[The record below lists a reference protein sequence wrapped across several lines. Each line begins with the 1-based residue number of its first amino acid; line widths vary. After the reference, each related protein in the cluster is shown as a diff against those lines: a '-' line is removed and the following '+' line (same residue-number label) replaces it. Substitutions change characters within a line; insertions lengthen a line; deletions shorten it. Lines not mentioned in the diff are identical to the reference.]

1 MQRPDLGRNP
11 RFDIEFDRKIP
22 VYVIAGL
29 IALWLLSGI
38 YIVGPDE
45 QGVIRRFGKCVGVVG
60 SGPHWHIPFPI
71 DKVDTPKVTEIKRM
85 EIGFRTTYPGP
96 PAQYRKMPRE
106 SLMLT
111 GDENIID
118 AQIIVQ
124 YKIKDA
130 MAYLFNVREQEEL
143 VRDAAEAALRQV
155 VGRHRIDEA
164 LTEQKG
170 EIQDETRGKLQE
182 LLDDYGLGVT
192 VNLVKFQ
199 AVSVPKQ
206 VDAAFKDVAS
216 AREDKERLVK
226 QAEAYQNDVIPKAR
240 GNAEKLV
247 KEAEAYKIER
257 VKRAQGDA
265 ERFVEVLR
273 EYRKARKV
281 TEARLYI
288 ETMEKILPGLRKYIV
303 QTDGK
308 GGLYNILSAMPF
320 PSRAPE
326 QEAVTGKGGVR

>member
-11 RFDIEFDRKIP
+11 RLDLDFDRKIP

-38 YIVGPDE
+38 YIVNPDE
-45 QGVIRRFGKCVGVVG
+45 QGVIRRFGKAVGVVG
-60 SGPHWHIPFPI
+60 SGPHWHLPFPI
-71 DKVDTPKVTEIKRM
+71 EKVDTPKVTEIKRM
-85 EIGFRTTYPGP
+85 EIGFRTVLPGP
-96 PAQYRKMPRE
+96 PAQYRKISRE

-118 AQIIVQ
+118 AEIIVQ

-155 VGRHRIDEA
+155 VGRHKIDEA

-182 LLDDYGLGVT
+182 LLDGYDLGVT

-216 AREDKERLVK
+216 AREDKERLIK

-320 PSRAPE
+320 PTLPE
-326 QEAVTGKGGVR
+326 QEAVPGKGGVR

>member
-1 MQRPDLGRNP
+1 MQRPDFGRNP
-11 RFDIEFDRKIP
+11 RLDFEFNRKIP
-22 VYVIAGL
+22 YYVIAGL
-29 IALWLLSGI
+29 VLLWLLSGI
-38 YIVGPDE
+38 YIVNPDE
-45 QGVIRRFGKCVGVVG
+45 QGVIRRFGKRVKVVG
-60 SGPHWHIPFPI
+60 SGPHWHLPFPI
-71 DKVDTPKVTEIKRM
+71 EKVDTPKVTEIKRM
-85 EIGFRTTYPGP
+85 EIGFRTIHPGP
-96 PAQYRKMPRE
+96 PAQYRKIPRE

-130 MAYLFNVREQEEL
+130 VAYLFNVRGQEEL
-143 VRDAAEAALRQV
+143 VKDAAEATLRQV
-155 VGRHRIDEA
+155 VGRRKIDEA

-170 EIQDETRGKLQE
+170 EIQDETREKLQE
-182 LLDDYGLGVT
+182 LLDGYDLGVT

-199 AVSVPKQ
+199 AVSVPKE

-226 QAEAYQNDVIPKAR
+226 EAEAYRNDVIPKAR

-247 KEAEAYKIER
+247 KEAEAYKVER
-257 VKRAQGDA
+257 VKRALGDA
-265 ERFVEVLR
+265 ERFVEVLK
-273 EYRKARKV
+273 EYRKAKKV

-288 ETMEKILPGLRKYIV
+288 ETMEKILPGLTKYVV

-308 GGLYNILSAMPF
+308 GGLFNVLSTMQVP
-320 PSRAPE
+320 PLTP
-326 QEAVTGKGGVR
+326 QKEAVKGKGGAR

>member
-1 MQRPDLGRNP
+1 
-11 RFDIEFDRKIP
+11 
-22 VYVIAGL
+22 
-29 IALWLLSGI
+29 
-38 YIVGPDE
+38 
-45 QGVIRRFGKCVGVVG
+45 
-60 SGPHWHIPFPI
+60 
-71 DKVDTPKVTEIKRM
+71 
-85 EIGFRTTYPGP
+85 
-96 PAQYRKMPRE
+96 
-106 SLMLT
+106 MLT

-124 YKIKDA
+124 YKIRDA
-130 MAYLFNVREQEEL
+130 VAYLFNVREQEEL

-182 LLDDYGLGVT
+182 LVDDYGLGVT

-199 AVSVPKQ
+199 AVSVPKE

-216 AREDKERLVK
+216 AREDKERLIK

-288 ETMEKILPGLRKYIV
+288 ETMEKILPGLRKYVV

-308 GGLYNILSAMPF
+308 GGLFNVLSPMPF
-320 PSRAPE
+320 PPLSE
-326 QEAVTGKGGVR
+326 KEAVQGKGGAR